1 MEKTRLPTDILTYK
15 HTDSTFRLK
24 AEVQQKGP
32 RTSDQL
38 LFKKM
43 PFLVMY
49 NLTNFDDV
57 I

>member
-1 MEKTRLPTDILTYK
+1 MRLPTDILTYK

-24 AEVQQKGP
+24 VEVQQKGP